1 MKPFLRKRSP
11 RQKPAKRSAVRR
23 VLRGALY
30 LKLGLVVFA
39 CIAFGILYMR
49 LSAGPLNF
57 GRLPERVAEA
67 LAARIGPGWTVTLRN
82 TAIGLHSGSPVLMT
96 NGLDIRAPDGALVLR
111 APTALVSVD
120 GVSLLTGNLQ
130 PKSIELRDLQMR
142 VLVNRDG
149 SLTFS
154 SVPTGEAGDGA
165 TSPLAGSS
173 PSHEAAAAAMAHA
186 SAGGSAVSGV
196 VGSLFDL
203 IVGPQSILSSLD
215 KAQVTN
221 AKLMF
226 IDADGRQRGTFD
238 RFDATFDWSES
249 GGRRFAATVEGPKGS
264 WQLSGDASI
273 EGKGAYRAVVAADE
287 APIQDILLLAGMSA
301 LPATTDLDFSGRVD
315 VAYADGRVTE
325 LKARLDGNA
334 GIIQV
339 DDKDTSPLTIEHAT
353 IEAGWDEKA
362 HALNLPNLELVGGG
376 NQVRLQGRL
385 LTAVNVEGWH
395 LSLSGRDLILSGAAE
410 GDQPVRVGALAAELS
425 GPDGVSLKSIKLSGP
440 DLSAEISGLLG
451 ASADPH
457 GLRLDVR
464 ASKTAVRSAM
474 RIWPEAVAP
483 PVRKF
488 LKANLKG
495 GLLEAFA
502 LNVAMTGDDIVKA
515 VSGGPIPDNSVTID
529 FSIANGTL
537 KAAEGLPP
545 VAGMN
550 VTGQV
555 SGRRVMLQAPVGR
568 IDLPG
573 DRSLS
578 ASEGT
583 FKLDNYWDD
592 DALAKI
598 DFRLIGSADG
608 LGALLQTPLVHEI
621 AGFDVDPATM
631 KGKTDLR
638 VGIGLAVN
646 RVPAIADLPLRVAGT
661 VSDFSI
667 DKIFGKDRLD
677 SANLTIAY
685 DRGNLAIKGDGK
697 MGGSPAAIDVHKTPD
712 GGEANVAFSLDEAGR
727 ARRGLSFG
735 SQLTG
740 TLALKAS
747 MPLGTAAK
755 QGIRVEADLTKA
767 GVDQLIPGW
776 VKAAGRP
783 GKLSFVMMDGAA
795 TEIRDLQLDA
805 GVVQI
810 HGSAVLSGDGG
821 LDKAD
826 LSTFKLS
833 PGDDMR
839 AQIDRVNGAYKVVV
853 RGNVGDARPFSKAMA
868 SSPPSN
874 GRGSPAQRDA
884 KDFDLDV
891 VLNILAGYNS
901 EAITNASLKVSV
913 RKDNIRLLDMKGRL
927 GATDIVAKTVNQG
940 AMGPTIVLQAQDA
953 GSLLRFLD
961 IYKRMT
967 GGDLVLQMAAGDGP
981 QTGTLTLRDF
991 ALKNEPA
998 LRRII
1003 PTQTQMVTG
1012 RDQAGNPQAVRMDV
1026 NEVVFT
1032 KARVDFTRTG
1042 GRLDFK
1048 DAAIFG
1054 NQVGFT
1060 LGGYIDNARER
1071 MDISGTFVPAYG
1083 LNNAF
1088 AQVPLFGPLLGGS
1101 QYEGLFAVNFRVSG
1115 PSDSPTLTVN
1125 PLSAVAPGFLRKLFG
1140 AGGGGEA
1147 QAGDLPATPE
1157 R

>member
-1 MKPFLRKRSP
+1 MKPFLRTRSP
-11 RQKPAKRSAVRR
+11 RPQPAKRSAIRR

-30 LKLGLVVFA
+30 LKLGLLVFV
-39 CIAFGILYMR
+39 CIALGILYMR

-82 TAIGLHSGSPVLMT
+82 TALGLEGGSPVLMT

-120 GVSLLTGNLQ
+120 GVSLLAGNLQ
-130 PKSIELRDLQMR
+130 PRSIELRDLQMR

-154 SVPTGEAGDGA
+154 SVPSAEAGDNPA
-165 TSPLAGSS
+165 PTPSAASRPPEVAAS
-173 PSHEAAAAAMAHA
+173 PSHATPGA
-186 SAGGSAVSGV
+186 SPVSGV

-203 IVGPQSILSSLD
+203 IVGQQSVLSALD
-215 KAQVTN
+215 RAQVTN
-221 AKLMF
+221 ARLMF

-238 RFDATFDWSES
+238 RFDATFDWAES
-249 GGRRFAATVEGPKGS
+249 GGRHFSAAVEGPKGP
-264 WQLSGDASI
+264 WQLSGDAVI
-273 EGKGAYRAVVAADE
+273 EGRGTYRASVIADN
-287 APIQDILLLAGMSA
+287 APIQDILLLTGQSA
-301 LPATTDLDFSGRVD
+301 LPATTDLEFSGRVD
-315 VAYADGRVTE
+315 AAYAEGRVTE
-325 LKARLDGNA
+325 LKAKLDSNA
-334 GIIQV
+334 GFVQI
-339 DDKDTSPLTIEHAT
+339 DDKDTSPLTVEHTT
-353 IEAGWDEKA
+353 IEASWDEKA
-362 HALNLPNLELVGGG
+362 RALELPRLELTGGG
-376 NQVRLQGRL
+376 NHVQLQGRL
-385 LTAVNVEGWH
+385 QTAIPAEGWH
-395 LSLSGRDLILSGAAE
+395 LSLGGRDLTLSGAAD
-410 GDQPVRVGALAAELS
+410 GDAPVKVGSLAAELS
-425 GPDGVSLKSIKLSGP
+425 GPDGVNLRSIKLDGP
-440 DLSAEISGLLG
+440 NLSAEISGLLG

-457 GLRLDVR
+457 GLKIDVR
-464 ASKTAVRSAM
+464 AAKTDVRTAI

-495 GLLEAFA
+495 GVLDSFGLK
-502 LNVAMTGDDIVKA
+502 VSMTGDDIVKA
-515 VSGGPIPDNSVTID
+515 VSGGPIPDGSVAIAFT
-529 FSIANGTL
+529 IANGTL

-545 VAGMN
+545 VVGMG

-555 SGRRVMLQAPVGR
+555 TGTRVLLQAPTGR

-573 DRSLS
+573 DRSLA
-578 ASEGT
+578 ASEGA
-583 FKLDNYWDD
+583 FRLDNYWDD
-592 DALAKI
+592 NALAKI
-598 DFRLIGSADG
+598 DFRLAGNADG

-646 RVPAIADLPLRVAGT
+646 RVPAIADLPLT
-661 VSDFSI
+661 VSGTITDFSI

-677 SANLTIAY
+677 NANLSIAY

-697 MGGSPAAIDVHKTPD
+697 MGGSQTSIDVHKTPQ
-712 GGEANVAFSLDEAGR
+712 GGEANVAFTLDEAAR
-727 ARRGLSFG
+727 AKRGVSFG

-740 TLALKAS
+740 PLALKAS
-747 MPLGTAAK
+747 MPLGEASK
-755 QGIRVEADLTKA
+755 QGIRIEADLTKA

-776 VKAAGRP
+776 VKPPGRP
-783 GKLSFVMMDGAA
+783 GKLSFVMMDGPAP
-795 TEIRDLQLDA
+795 EIRDLQLDA
-805 GVVQI
+805 GTVQI
-810 HGSAVLSGDGG
+810 HGSALLSGEGG

-826 LSTFKLS
+826 LPVFRLS

-839 AQIDRVNGAYKVVV
+839 AQIDRVNGTYKVVI

-868 SSPPSN
+868 SSPAPAGRN
-874 GRGSPAQRDA
+874 GSAGQRDV

-891 VLNILAGYNS
+891 MLNILAGYNS
-901 EAITNASLKVSV
+901 EAITNVSLKVSV
-913 RKDNIRLLDMKGRL
+913 RKDNIRQLDVKGRL
-927 GATDIVAKTVNQG
+927 GASDIVAKTLSQA

-961 IYKRMT
+961 IYKRMV
-967 GGDLVLQMAAGDGP
+967 GGDLILQMSAGDGP
-981 QTGTLTLRDF
+981 QSGMLTLRDF

-1003 PTQTQMVTG
+1003 PTQTQMVAG
-1012 RDQAGNPQAVRMDV
+1012 QDKAGNPQTVRVDV
-1026 NEVVFT
+1026 NEVAFT
-1032 KARVDFTRTG
+1032 KARVDFTRNG

-1088 AQVPLFGPLLGGS
+1088 AQVPLFGPLLGGG

-1115 PSDSPTLTVN
+1115 PSDAPNLTVN

-1140 AGGGGEA
+1140 AGGSGEA
-1147 QAGDLPATPE
+1147 QAADAPAPPE